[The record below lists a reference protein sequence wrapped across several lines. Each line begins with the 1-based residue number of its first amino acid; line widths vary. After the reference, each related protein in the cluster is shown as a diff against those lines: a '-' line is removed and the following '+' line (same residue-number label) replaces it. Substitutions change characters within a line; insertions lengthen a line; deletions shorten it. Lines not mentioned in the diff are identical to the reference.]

1 MMPITTSLMR
11 YTAISA
17 RIDAACQPWRRRK
30 SPKTSNTTPPTHLA
44 ARREAGRSLLA
55 RGIPER
61 ARPGPDHRQAV
72 ADLVAGGQRRLALG
86 AGRFDAQGIERN
98 VLRGRAE

>member
-30 SPKTSNTTPPTHLA
+30 SAKGSSTAALSHCPAFLA
-44 ARREAGRSLLA
+44 AGS
-55 RGIPER
+55 GKGGGNQQR
-61 ARPGPDHRQAV
+61 ARTGPDHRQAV

-98 VLRGRAE
+98 VL